1 MFPYNG
7 RPTEEFLREYRN
19 KLNEL
24 QELMESQG
32 LKLEIKS
39 GGRCIVVPEVK
50 AGFGKSKGV
59 CRGRKGMREWF
70 VGVWVYYTCHAGTPN
85 NQRPRAHHRSRSEIG
100 GSLPGPSSISIP
112 ANVRRFRYR

>member
-32 LKLEIKS
+32 LNLEIKS
-39 GGRCIVVPEVK
+39 GGRC
-50 AGFGKSKGV
+50 KSSS
-59 CRGRKGMREWF
+59 RGEGWNRQG
-70 VGVWVYYTCHAGTPN
+70 
-85 NQRPRAHHRSRSEIG
+85 
-100 GSLPGPSSISIP
+100 
-112 ANVRRFRYR
+112 